1 MPFFSDAEL
10 EDDGLVRIQSDLFD
24 EYNHPRQ
31 VSEDIA
37 QPVPAGVTVVSMDD
51 KLELNAP
58 VADMEGETSKRGRP
72 SRSLSATPV
81 QSASKTPKS
90 AKSTSSRTPKSA
102 LKSAEKSSGRK
113 RKAVEIEEPNSESEE
128 EDVEDVAPAKRG
140 RKPAAAPSA
149 RLAAKAAKKKGP
161 GRPAATNGTSAKPKG
176 KGGRPKKDAASDVVP
191 KEEYE
196 VEAIIDSMIDPE
208 TMEHLYFVKWK
219 GYPSSENTWEPKQN
233 LQGATEL
240 LRKFNA
246 DKKAKKAEEGAAK
259 KAKKAKTSQ
268 KAEKADETD
277 KAEKKA
283 EKAEKKAEK
292 AAKAPK
298 AKPAEKK
305 DVKPRGRPG
314 RPPKAGKDAKSAKET
329 KAPAKGPKKVKEV
342 KVPKA
347 GTRVSSRT
355 KA

>member
-10 EDDGLVRIQSDLFD
+10 EGDDFVRIQSDIFD
-24 EYNHPRQ
+24 DYNGPRQ

-37 QPVPAGVTVVSMDD
+37 PPVPAGVTVVSMDD
-51 KLELNAP
+51 KLEMNAP
-58 VADMEGETSKRGRP
+58 VADMEGEMSNNRGRS

-81 QSASKTPKS
+81 QSTSKTPKS

-113 RKAVEIEEPNSESEE
+113 RKAVEIEESRS
-128 EDVEDVAPAKRG
+128 EDVDEGVEHVAPAKRG
-140 RKPAAAPSA
+140 RKPPAAPSA

-161 GRPAATNGTSAKPKG
+161 GRPAAANGTTSKAKPKS
-176 KGGRPKKDAASDVVP
+176 KVGRPKKDAGSDVVP
-191 KEEYE
+191 KGEYE
-196 VEAIIDSMIDPE
+196 VEAIVDFMIDAD
-208 TMEHLYFVKWK
+208 TMEHLYYVKWK
-219 GYPSSENTWEPKQN
+219 GYPSSDNTWEPKQN

-246 DKKAKKAEEGAAK
+246 DKKAKKSEDASKKNAK
-259 KAKKAKTSQ
+259 KARTSH

-277 KAEKKA
+277 KAE
-283 EKAEKKAEK
+283 EKAKKKTE
-292 AAKAPK
+292 KAPK
-298 AKPAEKK
+298 APKTAEKK
-305 DVKPRGRPG
+305 EAKPKGRPG
-314 RPPKAGKDAKSAKET
+314 RPPKAGKEAKPAKET
-329 KAPAKGPKKVKEV
+329 KAPAKAPKKTKEV

-355 KA
+355 KSA

>member
-1 MPFFSDAEL
+1 MPFLSDAEL
-10 EDDGLVRIQSDLFD
+10 EDDGLVRIESDIFD
-24 EYNHPRQ
+24 EYNEPRQ
-31 VSEDIA
+31 VPEDIA
-37 QPVPAGVTVVSMDD
+37 PSQPVPAGVTVVSMDD

-58 VADMEGETSKRGRP
+58 VADMEGETP
-72 SRSLSATPV
+72 A

-128 EDVEDVAPAKRG
+128 EDVEDVTPAKRG

-149 RLAAKAAKKKGP
+149 RLAAKAAKKKGS
-161 GRPAATNGTSAKPKG
+161 GRPASTNGTASKAKPKG

-191 KEEYE
+191 KGEYE
-196 VEAIIDSMIDPE
+196 VETIVGSMIDAE

-219 GYPSSENTWEPKQN
+219 GYPSSDNTWEPKQN

-246 DKKAKKAEEGAAK
+246 DKKAKKSEEASEK
-259 KAKKAKTSQ
+259 KAKKAKTSH

-277 KAEKKA
+277 KAEKQT
-283 EKAEKKAEK
+283 EK

-298 AKPAEKK
+298 AKPAEKQQA
-305 DVKPRGRPG
+305 KPRGRPG

-329 KAPAKGPKKVKEV
+329 KAPAKAAKKTKEV
-342 KVPKA
+342 KAPKA

-355 KA
+355 KSA